1 MVKAYQEL
9 IWITGASQ
17 GIGKALALA
26 YAAQGAK
33 VIISARNR
41 EKLDEV
47 CRQGQEQQLSG
58 ELIPLLLDVTN
69 PQQVKQVVALLI
81 ASHRLPDRVILNAGT
96 HQPVE
101 ARQFSAQV
109 LQHLVQVNL
118 LGIGYLL
125 EELLPRYAGL
135 EHSDANRSESQQ
147 VLVFTN
153 NHSAD
158 SFDVTNSSDSTSHS
172 YSAPPSY
179 STNNRSSTS
188 SLNSNSTPPK
198 LKQIALV
205 ASVAGYRG
213 LPTASCYGAS
223 KAAVIN
229 LAESLR
235 AELYSSGIDIR
246 LINPGFVKT
255 PLTDKNDFEMPF
267 LISAEQAA
275 HDIIKGLNSKRFEIV
290 FPRKMAWA
298 MKLLKWLPDRVFFQ
312 LINRSTGH
320 NQSQIKHQSQHN
332 GQY

>member
-1 MVKAYQEL
+1 MAKAHQEL

-26 YAAQGAK
+26 YANQGAK

-47 CRQGQEQQLSG
+47 CRQGREQQLSG
-58 ELIPLLLDVTN
+58 ELIPLSLDVTDQ
-69 PQQVKQVVALLI
+69 QQVKQAVTFLI
-81 ASHRLPDRVILNAGT
+81 ASYRLPDRVILNAGT

-109 LQHLVQVNL
+109 LQQLVQVNL

-125 EELLPRYAGL
+125 EALLPSYARL
-135 EHSDANRSESQQ
+135 DHSNAKRSASQRE
-147 VLVFTN
+147 LVFAN
-153 NHSAD
+153 ND
-158 SFDVTNSSDSTSHS
+158 SISSLDSTDNLN
-172 YSAPPSY
+172 A
-179 STNNRSSTS
+179 SS
-188 SLNSNSTPPK
+188 PDPQ

-235 AELYSSGIDIR
+235 AELYSSDIDIR

-275 HDIIKGLNSKRFEIV
+275 HDIIKGLAGKHFEIV
-290 FPRKMAWA
+290 FPRKMAWS
-298 MKLLKWLPDRVFFQ
+298 MKLLKWLPDRVFFP

-320 NQSQIKHQSQHN
+320 NQNPIKHQSQHN
-332 GQY
+332 SQP